1 LNAKFLAGGPE
12 RLEVSIKSKAYR
24 GASGEPHQAL
34 GPVAFALEKG
44 EIGAVVGPSGCG
56 KTTLLRIIAGL
67 DTAFDG
73 KIVRPAD
80 DRLAMVFQE
89 PRLLPWRVVD
99 DNVRLVAPGV
109 GEDELAALLAMLGL
123 SGHRRHYPGELSL
136 GLARRVAV
144 ARAMAV
150 HPDLLLL
157 DEPFASLDAATAAD
171 LVERMV
177 ELVEGRPVTA
187 LMVTHGLDAA
197 IELADVVFVLSERP
211 ARLSARI
218 AISTP
223 RRTRTPDVAVA
234 IAKQIAA
241 AQRPALCGQLWG
253 EPRP

>member
-1 LNAKFLAGGPE
+1 LNAKSPAGGPA
-12 RLEVSIKSKAYR
+12 RLEVSIKSKAYL

-67 DTAFDG
+67 DMAFDG
-73 KIVRPAD
+73 TIVRPAD

-99 DNVRLVAPGV
+99 DNVRLVAPRV
-109 GEDELAALLAMLGL
+109 GEDELTALMATLGL

-157 DEPFASLDAATAAD
+157 DEPFASLDAATAAG
-171 LVERMV
+171 LVERIV
-177 ELVEGRPVTA
+177 ELVETRPITA

-197 IELADVVFVLSERP
+197 IQLADVVFVLSDRP

-223 RRTRTPDVAVA
+223 RRTRTPDVATA
-234 IAKQIAA
+234 IARQIAA
-241 AQRPALCGQLWG
+241 AQRPQ
-253 EPRP
+253 P